1 MFKSKIFNSV
11 MRYMLVAMLALLP
24 NTIWGAIPEQT
35 FMSLVS
41 GNSATISGFDQYL
54 TMNDYSAWY
63 VYDADG
69 GLVDIS
75 SWNASD
81 IYHFTSFTKEKNYWK
96 VGKPYG
102 VDPWRSV
109 KITTAGED
117 ISNYKIVLLVSSSD
131 AFFNAPSEATAEKKI
146 TFKLVSKNELPTF
159 KTYSGS
165 NSSEKL
171 VTVADADLQ
180 GGSISITDLGE
191 TLADFAIWDKNA
203 DSNGLILSK
212 YPFYLRLSVVDKDG
226 NPVTDLSGF
235 TLKRNGSVISDTQ
248 LGDHEW
254 NLACYKN
261 AKGVYCLR
269 DKKEG
274 ASVSFT
280 NLNFTIS
287 CPSDKKIDDYNVVVY
302 VGNEQPSIS
311 GNLIMEEPTLV
322 GRVNYAILSL
332 STFDAIKL
340 TPSTEP
346 TGAAV
351 RNVSSIV

>member
-24 NTIWGAIPEQT
+24 NAIWGAIPEQT

-41 GNSATISGFDQYL
+41 GNSATISSFDQYL

-81 IYHFTSFTKEKNYWK
+81 TYHFTSFTKEKNYWK

-102 VDPWRSV
+102 VDSWRSV

-165 NSSEKL
+165 NSAEKL
-171 VTVADADLQ
+171 VTVLMQ
-180 GGSISITDLGE
+180 ICKVVPFL
-191 TLADFAIWDKNA
+191 L
-203 DSNGLILSK
+203 LI
-212 YPFYLRLSVVDKDG
+212 
-226 NPVTDLSGF
+226 
-235 TLKRNGSVISDTQ
+235 
-248 LGDHEW
+248 
-254 NLACYKN
+254 
-261 AKGVYCLR
+261 
-269 DKKEG
+269 
-274 ASVSFT
+274 
-280 NLNFTIS
+280 
-287 CPSDKKIDDYNVVVY
+287 
-302 VGNEQPSIS
+302 
-311 GNLIMEEPTLV
+311 
-322 GRVNYAILSL
+322 
-332 STFDAIKL
+332 
-340 TPSTEP
+340 
-346 TGAAV
+346 
-351 RNVSSIV
+351 